1 MVLNFR
7 PDLIAPYIRCFL
19 PAPLQYR
26 DGWLLNIFLFL
37 PPPLQLCTVKIVFTV
52 FLFSGNVI
60 SMMVPSK
67 YIIPVLLVILYSIV
81 YELLCCKAK
90 QLQNVEKSLK
100 CIKIAVSLKS
110 VKLTSIL
117 FTLFFR

>member
-1 MVLNFR
+1 MFSTCPSSVQGWLAAQHT
-7 PDLIAPYIRCFL
+7 PL
-19 PAPLQYR
+19 PA
-26 DGWLLNIFLFL
+26 
-37 PPPLQLCTVKIVFTV
+37 PPLQLCTVKIVFTV